1 MRADRF
7 FVICENLIAFFVAGE
22 IGDCKKNEEERTENN
37 DCTIYEQYPL
47 CKCGV

>member
-1 MRADRF
+1 MRAVRF
-7 FVICENLIAFFVAGE
+7 FVICENLIAFFVAWE
-22 IGDCKKNEEERTENN
+22 MRICKENEEERTENN